1 MCLGVLGTE
10 ILPLPV
16 LSPETGKYSLI
27 QTQNNNMKK
36 LFQLFALMTLLLTGS
51 VKMEAGAVLTFD
63 FMTYHPSTT
72 IRIDQ
77 GYKEVRD
84 GKAYWTGEWAGLFGN
99 KIAFDAASCYPCL
112 RSSGGLVDYH
122 SNQKMF
128 IMNLSAGD
136 KVTFYYTGANAS
148 LQYYVW
154 STCTMQTLYNNY
166 DPIVSGTAYQVI
178 APGNLCVINKW
189 KKGETETIITKI
201 VIETASNGETV
212 NLTDGLCTYCS
223 TNPLDFS
230 STTNLKAYVAT
241 GYENGNFIFKQV
253 KYVPSMTGFLVV
265 SSDRKVSTVS
275 LPIGRSK
282 NYRENVI
289 GINLF
294 QGTISAVQ
302 IVPETGKGY
311 YIFAAA
317 DGKVGIFKMI
327 ESFRC
332 QTRKAYL
339 LVDE

>member
-1 MCLGVLGTE
+1 
-10 ILPLPV
+10 
-16 LSPETGKYSLI
+16 
-27 QTQNNNMKK
+27 
-36 LFQLFALMTLLLTGS
+36 
-51 VKMEAGAVLTFD
+51 
-63 FMTYHPSTT
+63 
-72 IRIDQ
+72 
-77 GYKEVRD
+77 
-84 GKAYWTGEWAGLFGN
+84 
-99 KIAFDAASCYPCL
+99 
-112 RSSGGLVDYH
+112 
-122 SNQKMF
+122 
-128 IMNLSAGD
+128 
-136 KVTFYYTGANAS
+136 
-148 LQYYVW
+148 
-154 STCTMQTLYNNY
+154 MQTRYNNY

-212 NLTDGLCTYCS
+212 NLLYGLCTYCS

-230 STTNLKAYVAT
+230 STPNLKAYVAT